1 MLVARPFTHAHTQ
14 VYWPWRPEFWGN
26 AATVATTVGPVLTT
40 LGSNEALTTLASNET
55 TVAVTTA
62 AMTTIPEG
70 GIPTW

>member
-26 AATVATTVGPVLTT
+26 AATVATTAGPV
-40 LGSNEALTTLASNET
+40 LTTLASNET